1 MVSCTVEVIKKDEIN
16 TTNAI
21 CLQVHSLLNDSLI
34 DFICRT
40 YRCFPGQSVFLGDM
54 IGIILEV
61 IVCVC
66 DLSGISKSA
75 AVGIVSMNSTKH
87 KADQIQ
93 HVFVAGYR
101 TIYLIKKII
110 CIFSFQLYTHLL
122 FWFALSHK
130 QSSRNLRLDLMSSH
144 IHFLNSSLYILKN
157 IVKKWK
163 LIAKLWNCRL
173 QLIENRI
180 LGLSINKFVSF
191 EKVCHLGRG

>member
-54 IGIILEV
+54 MIILEV
-61 IVCVC
+61 IVCVY

-101 TIYLIKKII
+101 TIYLIKKRI

-122 FWFALSHK
+122 F
-130 QSSRNLRLDLMSSH
+130 
-144 IHFLNSSLYILKN
+144 
-157 IVKKWK
+157 
-163 LIAKLWNCRL
+163 
-173 QLIENRI
+173 
-180 LGLSINKFVSF
+180 
-191 EKVCHLGRG
+191 